1 MDVILK
7 CRKFDIVRRQVID
20 DAGKPHSFEY
30 VRHPGAV
37 VVLPALPGDRI
48 VMIRNFRH
56 AIDQTLLELPAG
68 TLDREGEDPLDA
80 AHRELEEETGYRAG
94 RMTELCRFFP
104 SPGFMSELLTAYVAT
119 DLSKTVQRLEPTERI
134 IVEEMSAEA
143 ALREVRSGG
152 IVDAKTLIVL
162 MRWAMDRGQR
172 A

>member
-7 CRKFDIVRRQVID
+7 CRKFDVVRRQVN
-20 DAGKPHSFEY
+20 DADGRPHNFEY

-37 VVLPALPGDRI
+37 VVLPVLPGDRL

-94 RMTELCRFFP
+94 RMTPLCKFYP

-119 DLSKTVQRLEPTERI
+119 DLSKSIQRLEPTERI
-134 IVEEMSAEA
+134 IVEEMSASA
-143 ALREVRSGG
+143 ALREVRGGG

-162 MRWAMDRGQR
+162 MRWAMDRGLT

>member
-7 CRKFDIVRRQVID
+7 CRKFDIVRRRVID
-20 DAGKPHSFEY
+20 DTGKPHSFEY
-30 VRHPGAV
+30 VQHPGAV
-37 VVLPALPGDRI
+37 VVLPVLPGDRI

-80 AHRELEEETGYRAG
+80 AHRELEEETGYVAG
-94 RMTELCRFFP
+94 AMTPLCRFYP

-119 DLSKTVQRLEPTERI
+119 DLRKTAQRLEPTERI
-134 IVEEMSAEA
+134 IVEEMSASA
-143 ALREVRSGG
+143 ALREVRGG
-152 IVDAKTLIVL
+152 SIVDAKTLIVL
-162 MRWAMDRGQR
+162 MRWAMDRGLS

>member
-7 CRKFDIVRRQVID
+7 CRKFDVVRRQVAAAD
-20 DAGKPHSFEY
+20 GKPHAFEY
-30 VRHPGAV
+30 IHHPGAV
-37 VVLPALPGDRI
+37 VVLPILPDDRI

-56 AIDQTLLELPAG
+56 AIDQTLLEIPAG
-68 TLDREGEDPLDA
+68 TLDKPGEDPLDA

-94 RMTELCRFFP
+94 RMTPLCKFYP

-119 DLSKTVQRLEPTERI
+119 DLTKTIQRLEPTERI
-134 IVEEMSAEA
+134 IVEEMSASA
-143 ALREVRSGG
+143 AMEQVRSGG

-162 MRWAMDRGQR
+162 MRWAMDRGLS